1 VAAIVGYFDV
11 KKQLPETTL
20 KTMLSAAYMPSACNQ
35 QAWQTEFSGLGVVA
49 QKSDATN
56 DYDCAE
62 TERIVMTGEFESLE
76 VGGGMPRLD
85 RMTDQQVALLRGG
98 FVWALMDESQ
108 QRFFIVNDHFG
119 RHPLYIVKYKEA
131 VLFAT
136 QIKVLLAALP
146 VKPEL
151 DKQAVAMMLSIGEM
165 VGNQTLVSGIKTL
178 AAGSVLSIDA
188 MGMQQHQYWQYSYQQ
203 DFSKNKKQAITEI
216 GSALEQSVH
225 RAVKHSDT
233 LTVPLSGGLDS
244 RFILGLANKE
254 KQVHAY
260 TWGVPGCRDL
270 IYAKKTSQ
278 KINCTHD
285 LFEFSPNYLQDYA
298 DKGVWITEGQIP
310 VVNFH
315 VLPYVERLAE
325 DGNLTLLDGYAGDV
339 AFGGNFIQS
348 SWMNNSNESEVVE
361 HLWRWRLNSTVQK
374 FQQSKEVSSFIQEAK
389 PLFMQ
394 TYAEYQGETSMD
406 TVMAFLMDNRIR
418 RVTVGGSE
426 LFRTQFSVKQPFMDV
441 DLINAIN
448 CVPHEWRKR
457 HRLYVDVLKHSAPDV
472 AAVAW
477 QRTCIPVSSPYVFS
491 WLSLA
496 SQRAYKEARKI
507 MPLPDLMGNDSPSQ
521 FGVWFRED
529 LRSYVESVIFS
540 EQSYD
545 RGVLPMSLLEQA
557 WEKHLANEIDAS
569 AFLGAAMSIELFARL
584 FMDDLSAT
592 IQKFSEK

>member
-1 VAAIVGYFDV
+1 MAAIVGYFDV

-389 PLFMQ
+389 PLFTQ